1 MSSAQKT
8 SAQATKPEKKKKDTK
23 TDDKAKAEK
32 KGPTK
37 TQLEKW
43 TSSINGL
50 LSDPDGIKEFRQ
62 FLENKEG
69 DDEKGELTKYIDFY
83 IECEEFKYNFK
94 SLEEKAMKI
103 FEKYLAVGAD
113 QELPAGDDCTEIGD
127 KLDDEGLEGVTLFDK
142 PQNTIRKTIADGL
155 YVDFCL
161 DIKNKLKI

>member
-8 SAQATKPEKKKKDTK
+8 SAQATKPEKKAQNAKN
-23 TDDKAKAEK
+23 DDKAKAEK

-62 FLENKEG
+62 FLANKEG
-69 DDEKGELTKYIDFY
+69 NDEKGELTKYIDFY
-83 IECEEFKYNFK
+83 VECEEFKSNFK

-127 KLDDEGLEGVTLFDK
+127 KLDDEGYTTRG
-142 PQNTIRKTIADGL
+142 PQSIIFHCYRQDTVFVSIQSFR
-155 YVDFCL
+155 CEHSHS
-161 DIKNKLKI
+161 